1 MLARDESE
9 CCTGLAKVGFL
20 GFAFLDLK
28 KNRQSGSVQSS
39 GLGF

>member
-9 CCTGLAKVGFL
+9 CCTTLANVGFL

-28 KNRQSGSVQSS
+28 KTDNLEVSKVQV
-39 GLGF
+39 